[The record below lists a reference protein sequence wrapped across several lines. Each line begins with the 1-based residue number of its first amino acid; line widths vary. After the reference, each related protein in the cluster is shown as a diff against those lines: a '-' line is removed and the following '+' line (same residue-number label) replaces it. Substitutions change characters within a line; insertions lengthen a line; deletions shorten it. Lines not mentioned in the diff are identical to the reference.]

1 MNEVAIMNNHQ
12 NTLLFF
18 VLGVAGLFY
27 IANVTQAQG
36 QNYTSVTSKE
46 FESIRTSLDLAIAAF
61 HVGNLSG
68 AYEQLQKTEDQLETV
83 ESRIIFELG
92 VE

>member
-1 MNEVAIMNNHQ
+1 MNNHQ
-12 NTLLFF
+12 NTLLFI
-18 VLGVAGLFY
+18 VLEVAGLFY
-27 IANVTQAQG
+27 FANVTQVQG

-46 FESIRTSLDLAIAAF
+46 FESIRISLDLAIAAF
-61 HVGNLSG
+61 HEGNLSG
-68 AYEQLQKTEDQLETV
+68 AFDQLQKTEGQLKSV